1 MAGTAVVQSG
11 DYELEIDTGFLQDAF
26 ILDSATAGILNNST
40 YVLNGTTNFASVLD
54 GCDNVKI
61 KRGRQDI
68 GDQFSAG
75 TMVFEMLD
83 TTGIFNPFDESS
95 PYWDS
100 TTEQPGLAPM
110 RKVRFARNDINKD
123 KEYLY
128 TGFIVNFDYNFALGG
143 IDTVTVYCADDFYLL
158 SQTYMDEFNVSEELS
173 SARVTAV
180 LDLPEVNF
188 PPGQRDIAT
197 GTQTLGGSA
206 AFTIENGTS
215 VQAYLAAINQAE
227 QGRLFMARNG
237 DLTFDARLG
246 NTLSASV
253 ADFHDDGTNIPY
265 SGVGISFQADQVVNR
280 ASVTILGSNNPQV
293 ADDVASQ
300 AQYFIQNQSITN
312 SLLHDDTAALSL
324 ANYLLEPQPI
334 ARYTSVQTQFVSLT
348 NAQRDQVAI
357 IDIGQT
363 ITIEKTFQTSAGPSE
378 LAQEL
383 AIEGIEHSIS
393 MSYGHSIALFT
404 SPTVIVYQLILDD
417 PVFGIINDNDI
428 VLG

>member
-26 ILDSATAGILNNST
+26 ILDSATAGILNNTT
-40 YVLNGTTNFASVLD
+40 YVLDGTTNFASVLE
-54 GCDNVKI
+54 GCDTVNI
-61 KRGRQDI
+61 KRGRRDI

-75 TMVFEMLD
+75 TMTFNMMD
-83 TTGIFNPFDESS
+83 TSGIFNPFDEQS

-100 TTEQPGLAPM
+100 TTQQPGLAPM
-110 RKVRFARNDINKD
+110 RKVRFARYDLNNV
-123 KEYLY
+123 KEYLF
-128 TGFIVNFDYNFALGG
+128 TGFIVNYDYNFALGG

-158 SQTYMDEFNVSEELS
+158 SQTYMDEFNVSEQLS

-188 PPGQRDIAT
+188 PAGQRDIAT

-227 QGRLFMARNG
+227 QGRLFMSREG

-293 ADDVASQ
+293 ADDAASQ

-312 SLLHDDTAALSL
+312 SLLHDDTAALTL

-334 ARYTSVQTQFVSLT
+334 ARYTSVQTAFVSLT
-348 NAQRDQVAI
+348 DAQRDTVAI

-363 ITIEKTFQTSAGPSE
+363 ITIEKTFTSGAGTTE

-383 AIEGIEHSIS
+383 AVEGVEHNITNSF
-393 MSYGHSIALFT
+393 GHSIALFT
-404 SPTVIVYQLILDD
+404 SPTVIVYELILDD
-417 PVFGIINDNDI
+417 AVFGVIAPSLN